1 MRSFDLTVRF
11 PTGSLLVGGASATPR
26 GFHASHAQLP
36 DGRPYIP
43 ATALRGALRESLE
56 TLLRGTGEHQACAG
70 GDGID
75 PGEASIAGLTADE
88 EPTGEASGEEPTGAR
103 GGENPPGR
111 TAGGDPMDPAA
122 GAERTCSLGEGG
134 APCLACR
141 VFGTRRSM
149 IGDGERAFSA
159 LVLGDATPVGAF
171 RWAARPSVAVARA
184 SRSAADKQLVFRRI
198 PEAAGEPLRF
208 AARGWVND
216 AALEPYLEAAARA
229 TTHLGA
235 GRSRGLA
242 QVEIT
247 VKWDDKRH
255 AREEARPAFT
265 GDLRIR
271 VTLTSPALIGASV
284 VDGNFRETRYE
295 IPGSAVRGAVG
306 FALRALVE
314 GADHD
319 AATQDLLD
327 AERGARFGFLY
338 PADAAPGEAGDRI
351 AGPLP
356 ITAAWCKTEQRKHP
370 VVDTLLDRLVL
381 LHAGCAAAAAR
392 AVERSATQ
400 CRQCPQPQPP
410 PLRTAHGSRLATQ
423 PPRTRTVVRVAMDR
437 TRQSARDEQ
446 LYSQVLLETST
457 VLEGSIRGIPAHS
470 RQRLVQVLDSG
481 ILSFG
486 RGRSAG
492 WGQACIAI
500 EPAPALRPIAERAA
514 AFDDAL
520 RARLEAAR
528 IDTDRVGRFVP
539 VTLLSPLWPS
549 CREEG
554 RPDRDDDDGER
565 DLRDAVGDSSCFLAA
580 RRFARDGA
588 WDQRTG
594 KMTTFRATAA
604 GGVFVLQLAQATWRD
619 VLGQLETLERDGV
632 GQRRDQGFG
641 QVLCFDPHF
650 LLSAQNG

>member
-11 PTGSLLVGGASATPR
+11 STGSLLVGGASATPR
-26 GFHASHAQLP
+26 GFHASHAQL

-56 TLLRGTGEHQACAG
+56 ALLRGTGEHQACAG

-75 PGEASIAGLTADE
+75 PGETSIAGPTADE
-88 EPTGEASGEEPTGAR
+88 EPTGEASAEDPTGAL

-111 TAGGDPMDPAA
+111 TAGGDPMDPTA
-122 GAERTCSLGEGG
+122 GAARTCSLGEGG

-159 LVLGDATPVGAF
+159 LVLGDATPAGAF

-216 AALEPYLEAAARA
+216 AAVEPYLEAAARA

-247 VKWDDKRH
+247 VNWGDERH

-265 GDLRIR
+265 GDLWIR
-271 VTLTSPALIGASV
+271 VILTSPALIGASV

-319 AATQDLLD
+319 AATQDLLH

-338 PADAAPGEAGDRI
+338 PADAAPAGAGDRI

-381 LHAGCAAAAAR
+381 LHAGSAAAAAR

-400 CRQCPQPQPP
+400 CQQCGQ

-423 PPRTRTVVRVAMDR
+423 PLRTRTVVRVAMDR

-470 RQRLVQVLDSG
+470 HQRLVQALNSG

-492 WGQACIAI
+492 WGQARIAI
-500 EPAPALRPIAERAA
+500 EPAPALRPIAARAA
-514 AFDDAL
+514 AFDRAL

-528 IDTDRVGRFVP
+528 IGTDRVGRLVP

-549 CREEG
+549 G
-554 RPDRDDDDGER
+554 SGGNPPDSDDDGER
-565 DLRDAVGDSSCFLAA
+565 ELRDAVGDSSCFLAA

-594 KMTTFRATAA
+594 KMATFRATAA

-619 VLGQLETLERDGV
+619 VLGRLEALERDGL

-650 LLSAQNG
+650 LQSAQNG